1 MTGWSQQQ
9 RCVDICS
16 LAHKTDRSEQKPRV
30 WGSGEPLRELGWQ
43 AAVTIVSEEPYA
55 PSQRPPLFQ
64 AFLSGNAQP
73 TTLKFRSAEH

>member
-1 MTGWSQQQ
+1 LTS
-9 RCVDICS
+9 
-16 LAHKTDRSEQKPRV
+16 ARSRIKLTVQNKNLEYG
-30 WGSGEPLRELGWQ
+30 GSGEPLRELGWQ